1 MEPRG
6 GTCYTAVKANLNKEN
21 DFFKVSPRGNRE
33 DKKLINVI
41 KVSLQDDYFLT
52 ILKSKNIANSG
63 GSEWG

>member
-6 GTCYTAVKANLNKEN
+6 ATCYTTVKANLNKEN

-41 KVSLQDDYFLT
+41 KVSLQHN
-52 ILKSKNIANSG
+52 SKKR
-63 GSEWG
+63 